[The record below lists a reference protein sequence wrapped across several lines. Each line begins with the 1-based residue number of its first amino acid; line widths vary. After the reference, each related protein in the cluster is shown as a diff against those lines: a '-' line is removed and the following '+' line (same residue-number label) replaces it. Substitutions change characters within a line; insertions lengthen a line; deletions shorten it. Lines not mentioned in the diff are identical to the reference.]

1 MKLNDWI
8 EDWKRQYDAR
18 ELEYMEV
25 RKVLIQIQLKDKE
38 TGEIHIQNSTYTNK
52 QAENLVIKEAGYK

>member
-8 EDWKRQYDAR
+8 EDWKRQYNAR

-38 TGEIHIQNSTYTNK
+38 TGEITIQNSTYTDK
-52 QAENLVIKEAGYK
+52 QAENLVIKEVGL

>member
-1 MKLNDWI
+1 MKLIDWI
-8 EDWKRQYDAR
+8 EDWKHQYDAR

-38 TGEIHIQNSTYTNK
+38 TGEIHIQNSTYTDK
-52 QAENLVIKEAGYK
+52 QAENLVNKEIGL